1 MLESDRLRRLA
12 KINNDDVSW
21 GKCKSSRNE
30 VNVALRKVKSAFY
43 ASQID
48 NVTDNPRKAWKPLI
62 IFSRKQRADD
72 VWEIMIN
79 DLSVTSS
86 RDIT

>member
-30 VNVALRKVKSAFY
+30 VNVKLCKVKSAFY
-43 ASQID
+43 ASQIE

-62 IFSRKQRADD
+62 IFSSA
-72 VWEIMIN
+72 N
-79 DLSVTSS
+79 SVRMMLGKS
-86 RDIT
+86 